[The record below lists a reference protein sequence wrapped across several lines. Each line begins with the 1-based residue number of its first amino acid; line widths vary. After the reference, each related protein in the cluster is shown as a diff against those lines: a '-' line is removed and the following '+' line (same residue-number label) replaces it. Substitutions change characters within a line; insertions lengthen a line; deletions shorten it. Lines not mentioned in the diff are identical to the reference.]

1 MIMDE
6 FSRTRILVVGDV
18 MLDQYWAGSAKRISP
33 EAPVPVVKVGEQT
46 VRAGGAAN
54 VALNVAALGAQAT
67 LMGVVGQDD
76 HGQQLEQVVSAA
88 GVTPDWVY
96 SEVGTICKL
105 RVLSHHQ
112 QLIRMDFEEP
122 VPPQAASE
130 LAAKVGRAVAGY
142 DALVIS
148 DYAKGSLTDVAVMIE
163 AANQAGVPV
172 LIDPKGDDFS
182 RYRSA
187 TLIKPNQSEFE
198 HIVGPCPDTATLLQK
213 AESLRESLGT
223 QALLITR
230 SEHGM
235 ALVEAEHAATT
246 LQSKAQEVFDVT
258 GAGDTV
264 MAALA
269 TAYASGMTLPQSV
282 RLANEAA
289 GLVVKKV
296 GTSTVTRAELE
307 AQWRQAHSHQGYASM
322 SETEV
327 AELVQLAQSKG
338 EKVVFTNGCFD
349 LLHSGHVRYLSEAA
363 RLGDRLVI
371 GVNADASVSR
381 LKGPSRPIVDLVGR
395 MEVLSAL
402 SCVDWVVPFEED
414 TPQRL
419 ICRLQPDILVKGGD
433 YQPDQIAGADCVLAS
448 GGQVEVLSFWQ
459 GHSTTELVKKAQA
472 EEQKDGTD

>member
-1 MIMDE
+1 MDE
-6 FSRTRILVVGDV
+6 FSKTRILVVGDV
-18 MLDQYWAGSAKRISP
+18 MLDQYWTGSAKRISP

-67 LMGVVGQDD
+67 LMGIIGQDE
-76 HGQQLEQVVSAA
+76 HGTQLNEVVEQA
-88 GVTPDWVY
+88 GVATDWVR
-96 SEVGTICKL
+96 SDCGTICKL

-112 QLIRMDFEEP
+112 QLIRMDFEQV
-122 VPPQAASE
+122 VPSASAHS
-130 LAAKVGRAVAGY
+130 LAQKVAQKVAGF

-148 DYAKGSLTDVAVMIE
+148 DYAKGSLAEVESMIA
-163 AANQAGVPV
+163 AANQADLPV

-198 HIVGPCPDTATLLQK
+198 QIVGDCPTTETLLEK
-213 AESLRESLGT
+213 AESLRKTLGI

-235 ALVEAEHAATT
+235 ALVEGGHAATT
-246 LQSKAQEVFDVT
+246 LQSQAQDVFDVT

-296 GTSTVTRAELE
+296 GTSTVSRAELQ
-307 AQWRQAHSHQGYASM
+307 AQWRQSQSHQGYASM
-322 SETEV
+322 SEDEV
-327 AELVQLAQSKG
+327 AHLVLLAQVKG

-371 GVNADASVSR
+371 GVNSDASVQR
-381 LKGPSRPIVDLVGR
+381 LKGPTRPIVDLNGR

-402 SCVDWVVPFEED
+402 SCVDWVVPFDED

-419 ICRLQPDILVKGGD
+419 ICGLQPDILVKGGD
-433 YQPDQIAGADCVLAS
+433 YRPEEIAGADCVLAR

-459 GHSTTELVKKAQA
+459 GHSTTRLVSKVRTEGA
-472 EEQKDGTD
+472 EDGTD